1 MNLHTN
7 VVIKGSKSRNVYDS
21 MMASSKK
28 VSVNSK
34 KRAARLAAFSKKLSD
49 SKNDKVSAT
58 V

>member
-1 MNLHTN
+1 MNLCTN

-21 MMASSKK
+21 MMASSKG
-28 VSVNSK
+28 SVNSK